1 MCTEACG
8 PQRCV
13 RSTLKLRTR
22 RQQGTGSRWS
32 GMCAC
37 VTCFS
42 DRDPRSLTH
51 LLPQLSPLCSASP
64 PPPLPHR
71 DPVTGARSFFHVDST
86 SFRSEDWLL
95 EHYRQR
101 GRGQR
106 PVANDCKLPFLT
118 GPLQPNLRPEVNHRV
133 NEYLKDVVIRRAGEV
148 RLQHIP
154 SVCVCVCVCVCAY
167 RYITYVCPCSPK
179 PSTLNPKHS
188 FRAVCMHACMHACV
202 PCRHTYMRA
211 CVRVRACVRACMRT

>member
-1 MCTEACG
+1 MRAKHLEIAHEAAARDGFTLVRYVCMCDLFFR
-8 PQRCV
+8 QRPAV
-13 RSTLKLRTR
+13 THPPTPPTLSALF
-22 RQQGTGSRWS
+22 
-32 GMCAC
+32 
-37 VTCFS
+37 CFA
-42 DRDPRSLTH
+42 T
-51 LLPQLSPLCSASP
+51 P
-64 PPPLPHR
+64 PPPQR

-106 PVANDCKLPFLT
+106 PLANDCKLPFLT

-154 SVCVCVCVCVCAY
+154 SVCVCVCVCVCVH
-167 RYITYVCPCSPK
+167 IGI
-179 PSTLNPKHS
+179 
-188 FRAVCMHACMHACV
+188 
-202 PCRHTYMRA
+202 
-211 CVRVRACVRACMRT
+211 

>member
-51 LLPQLSPLCSASP
+51 LLPQLSPLCSAS

-154 SVCVCVCVCVCAY
+154 SVCVCVCVCVCAGA
-167 RYITYVCPCSPK
+167 
-179 PSTLNPKHS
+179 
-188 FRAVCMHACMHACV
+188 RA
-202 PCRHTYMRA
+202 RA
-211 CVRVRACVRACMRT
+211 CVACMQPGLVVVLRGVRALLFRCTAGCGVCFMR